1 MASKDSEQK
10 NKIYNCTKCGYSTRH
25 LGHWK
30 RHIET
35 NKHQRMIRP
44 YVCMCGKSYKHNSSY
59 YHHLKTCKSNDSEKY
74 TKDMVIKLLE
84 EENDLQKQIIEMS
97 PQTNITNNINNNFNL
112 NVFLNE
118 ECKDAINMSEFIK
131 SINIQLQDIEHTK
144 NNGIC
149 LGLQNIFVNALKS
162 LGTNKRPIHCT
173 DAKRET
179 LYIKEEDIWCG
190 ENDKNRE
197 QIKKS
202 LSNIADKQCKE
213 IKQWEEVNIKDE
225 SDKGNDEYQKM
236 VSNIFSTLDDTQA
249 NRVIKEIAKEVKID
263 KEVKM

>member
-59 YHHLKTCKSNDSEKY
+59 YTHLKTCKSNDSEKY

-84 EENDLQKQIIEMS
+84 EKNDLQKQIIEMT

-173 DAKRET
+173 DVKRET

-263 KEVKM
+263 KEVKV